1 MNLKMNGLN
10 KKLADG
16 RDVNANL
23 SDVSSNY
30 ADSLSLDVGRRG
42 EDMRSPKPAN
52 VSSVLII
59 PTSASYHGRN
69 R

>member
-1 MNLKMNGLN
+1 MNGMN
-10 KKLADG
+10 KNFADG

-42 EDMRSPKPAN
+42 EDMAS
-52 VSSVLII
+52 VSSVLIV
-59 PTSASYHGRN
+59 PTSVSFHGRSS

>member
-1 MNLKMNGLN
+1 MNGLN
-10 KKLADG
+10 KNFADG

-42 EDMRSPKPAN
+42 DDTRSPKLAS
-52 VSSVLII
+52 VSSVLIV
-59 PTSASYHGRN
+59 PTSVSSHG
-69 R
+69 

>member
-1 MNLKMNGLN
+1 MNGMN
-10 KKLADG
+10 KNFADG

-42 EDMRSPKPAN
+42 DDIRSPKLAN

-59 PTSASYHGRN
+59 PTSVSSHGLSR
-69 R
+69 

>member
-1 MNLKMNGLN
+1 MDKNF
-10 KKLADG
+10 ADG

-42 EDMRSPKPAN
+42 EDMRRPKLAS
-52 VSSVLII
+52 VSSVLIV
-59 PTSASYHGRN
+59 PTSVSFHGRS